1 MAGRGY
7 ERPERHNEYFISGDG
22 ISREVIQADICRY
35 LGNDAL
41 VKPGSHQGRQ
51 GYLIRAY
58 RNLTSEMITDL
69 KADSARW
76 EQEVARRADM
86 GYSRASYASSSIH
99 EMRQQQQGGGGGG
112 GPSPATFNP
121 PPNQYMDPYP
131 QQPQYGGGHQ
141 PPHYGTPAYTSS
153 QSPGFPQNAYAS
165 PPQQGPYSGQNPPP
179 ISAPDSHPAYTYTG
193 QPNYPFEGRN
203 AAPRYPGPGYEN
215 ESDYPNVTSGMGYP
229 PVTTASGAP
238 METRYTPEAY
248 PEQHR
253 PGANRPQQ
261 NRDPHRRPR

>member
-1 MAGRGY
+1 MTGRGF

-58 RNLTSEMITDL
+58 RNLTSEMIADL

-99 EMRQQQQGGGGGG
+99 ETRQQQG
-112 GPSPATFNP
+112 GPSPAAFNP
-121 PPNQYMDPYP
+121 PPNQYNIDPYP
-131 QQPQYGGGHQ
+131 QQPQYGGHHSQ

-153 QSPGFPQNAYAS
+153 QSPGFAQNAYAS
-165 PPQQGPYSGQNPPP
+165 PPQQNPYPGQNPPP
-179 ISAPDSHPAYTYTG
+179 ISAPESHTAYTYTG
-193 QPNYPFEGRN
+193 QPVYPYEGRN

-215 ESDYPNVTSGMGYP
+215 ESDYPNVTSSMGYP
-229 PVTTASGAP
+229 PATTASDARAG
-238 METRYTPEAY
+238 MEARYTPEAPY
-248 PEQHR
+248 SDHR
-253 PGANRPQQ
+253 AGVNRPQQ
-261 NRDPHRRPR
+261 SRDPHRRPR